1 MKSKIRQVA
10 ILTFL
15 FFSGCTKNNVEE
27 IIVIP
32 DRQTF
37 SDVKYGT
44 QSNAQKSDIYLP
56 ASKPPFPVLVWIH
69 GGGWVQGDKATFK
82 AQPMLEAL
90 LSRGYA
96 VVSINYRLSGE
107 AKFPAQIYDVKA
119 AIRWIKAN
127 STTYKFNP
135 DKIGVWGS
143 SAGGHLKVLL
153 ATTNNVA
160 SLENLT
166 QGNASQSSKIQVAI
180 DWFGPTDFLLMDKMT
195 VEQKC
200 GAGTHNSASSP
211 ESALMGFPIQSQPQL
226 TSVTNPA
233 KYVSNDDPPMYIQHG
248 RIDCTVP
255 YNQSQL
261 LYDSL
266 ITKKPKTEIK
276 LKILEKS
283 GHGGNEFETATNVK
297 EMIDFLDIYLK

>member
-1 MKSKIRQVA
+1 MYLKITRVLF
-10 ILTFL
+10 LTL
-15 FFSGCTKNNVEE
+15 LLTNSCTKNKEEE
-27 IIVIP
+27 IVVIP
-32 DRQTF
+32 QRETF
-37 SDVKYGT
+37 TDVKYGT

-56 ASKPPFPVLVWIH
+56 AAKPPFPVLVWIH
-69 GGGWVQGDKATFK
+69 GGGWVQGDKTTFK

-96 VVSINYRLSGE
+96 VVTINYRLSGE

-127 STTYKFNP
+127 ATTYKFNA

-143 SAGGHLKVLL
+143 SAGGHLTALL
-153 ATTNNVA
+153 ATSQNVA

-166 QGNASQSSKIQVAI
+166 QGNPSQSSKIQVAI

-195 VEQKC
+195 IEQKC
-200 GAGTHNSASSP
+200 SAATHNGASSP

-226 TSVTNPA
+226 TAITNPA

-266 ITKKPKTEIK
+266 ITKKSKTEIK
-276 LKILEKS
+276 LKFLEKS
-283 GHGGNEFETATNVK
+283 GHGGNEFETAANIK